1 MNVIAHGGAG
11 GPVEQPEQRQAVLE
25 QAVSAGEREATP
37 VDAVIETVKR
47 LESSPRF
54 NAGVGGAIQSDGVV
68 RTDAGVMRSDRELG
82 AVCSMPGVKHASEA
96 ARVVMEETPHVLM
109 AGEQA
114 VALADAFDVTT
125 DCDLRSEHTTD
136 EWTDLDAPD
145 ADAIDDQLSF
155 VREQFDG
162 TDTVGVVAT
171 DGDRV
176 GCCTAT
182 GGRWCALAGRVG
194 DVPQVGSGFYCTHAG
209 GASATGEGEEISR
222 VTLARRAVDHLE
234 LGREPQDAAELALEE
249 LEDLTGGRAGIIVM
263 SPNGSVGRAFNTETM
278 QTSATDG

>member
-11 GPVEQPEQRQAVLE
+11 GAVEHPEQRQSVLE
-25 QAVSAGEREATP
+25 RAVTAGERTATP

-68 RTDAGVMRSDRELG
+68 RTDAGVMCSDREVG

-96 ARVVMEETPHVLM
+96 ARVVMEETPHVLV
-109 AGEQA
+109 AGERA
-114 VALADAFDVTT
+114 VALANAFDIQT
-125 DCDLRSEHTTD
+125 DCDLRSERTTD
-136 EWTDLDAPD
+136 DWTDLDSPD
-145 ADAIDDQLSF
+145 NDAITDQLAF
-155 VREQFDG
+155 VRDQFDG
-162 TDTVGVVAT
+162 TDTVGAVAT
-171 DGDRV
+171 DGEQV
-176 GCCTAT
+176 ATCTAT

-209 GASATGEGEEISR
+209 GASATGEGEEIVR

-234 LGREPQDAAELALEE
+234 LGREPQDAAELAIEE
-249 LEDLTGGRAGIIVM
+249 LEDLTGARAGVIVM
-263 SPNGSVGRAFNTETM
+263 DPDGSVGRAFNTETM
-278 QTSATDG
+278 QTSATDE

>member
-11 GPVEQPEQRQAVLE
+11 GPVEQPEQRQAVLK

-37 VDAVIETVKR
+37 IDAVIETVKR

-82 AVCSMPGVKHASEA
+82 AVCSMPGIKHASEA

-145 ADAIDDQLSF
+145 ADAIDDQLAF

-162 TDTVGVVAT
+162 TDTVGAVAT
-171 DGDRV
+171 DGEHV

-209 GASATGEGEEISR
+209 GASATGEGEEIAR

-234 LGREPQDAAELALEE
+234 LGRDPQDAAELALEE
-249 LEDLTGGRAGIIVM
+249 LEDLTGGQAGIIVM